1 MKRPALQAPTP
12 LTEAHRVESFRCT
25 EPVLE
30 NWLKQRARRNQQEG
44 ASRCYV
50 VCAGEDV
57 VGYYALAAG
66 AVSHVQAPGHVR
78 RNMPDPIPVVVLGR
92 LAVHVDWAG
101 QGIGAGL
108 LKDAV
113 LRALRLSQEMGI
125 RALLCHA
132 IDEDAK
138 RFYLHHGFVASPIE
152 PLTVLLNLAKVPSID

>member
-1 MKRPALQAPTP
+1 MP
-12 LTEAHRVESFRCT
+12 LAEAHRLDGFRCT
-25 EPVLE
+25 EPALE
-30 NWLKQRARRNQQEG
+30 SWLKQRARRNQQDG

-66 AVSHVQAPGHVR
+66 AVSHAQTPGNVR
-78 RNMPDPIPVVVLGR
+78 RNMPDPIPVIVLGR
-92 LAVHVDWAG
+92 LAVHADWAG
-101 QGIGAGL
+101 QGLGAGM

-132 IDEDAK
+132 ISEDAK
-138 RFYLHHGFVASPIE
+138 QFYLHHDFVASPIE
-152 PLTVLLNLAKVPSID
+152 PLIVMLNLAKLPALD